1 MLGQGMRMYIF
12 RDIYTGK
19 LYKVY
24 DYNAKDKVAK
34 LMNIKFYNLARV
46 KPQERMSHA

>member
-1 MLGQGMRMYIF
+1 MKLYIF

-24 DYNAKDKVAK
+24 DYNAMYAKDKVAN